1 MVFLISD
8 SKFISTG
15 APQGCVSTPLYT
27 NSCVSKT
34 THNYIVKFSDDMT
47 ILSLLCKD
55 QDISPY
61 SEIEQFLERCDLTV
75 NVKKS
80 EEIIFDPMSVRSQS
94 RIYSQCSQVSSYK
107 YLVFYIDCSLTW
119 HVHAESLC
127 FRLQQRVWC

>member
-8 SKFISTG
+8 SNFISTG

-27 NSCVSKT
+27 NGCVSKT

-94 RIYSQCSQVSSYK
+94 RIYSQCSHYTG
-107 YLVFYIDCSLTW
+107 VFIKIS
-119 HVHAESLC
+119 C
-127 FRLQQRVWC
+127 FLY